1 MPCGITGLCGI
12 SSRFRLLSPCT
23 GQVTH
28 ALLTRPPLSNM
39 VRHPERIRSVLFVRL
54 ACVRHAAS
62 VHPEPGSTS
71 HIMVFFL
78 NRIYLLQVS
87 LRWHNFASLSDSL
100 RIMILLESCEVCQFE
115 SYDSYWL
122 SPEISFIILMNFQG
136 CLVIQFPRFCVCC
149 PLVCFVLPLAATK
162 FIIPNV
168 SLLVNTFFYF
178 FST

>member
-62 VHPEPGSTS
+62 VHPEPGSNS
-71 HIMVFFL
+71 HIMVFSWTEFIFC
-78 NRIYLLQVS
+78 RSPCAGIIS
-87 LRWHNFASLSDSL
+87 LRFFWFP
-100 RIMILLESCEVCQFE
+100 LESCEVFQFE
-115 SYDSYWL
+115 SYDSL
-122 SPEISFIILMNFQG
+122 G
-136 CLVIQFPRFCVCC
+136 C
-149 PLVCFVLPLAATK
+149 PLKFHSYSHEFSGLSDYPISKVLCLLPACLLLSRASAK
-162 FIIPNV
+162 FILPNI
-168 SLLVNTFFYF
+168 LTIVNTFFNF
-178 FST
+178 F

>member
-62 VHPEPGSTS
+62 VHPEPGSNS
-71 HIMVFFL
+71 HIMVFSWTEFIFC
-78 NRIYLLQVS
+78 RSPCAGIIS
-87 LRWHNFASLSDSL
+87 LRFFLIPSGILRGLSIRIL
-100 RIMILLESCEVCQFE
+100 RFS
-115 SYDSYWL
+115 WL
-122 SPEISFIILMNFQG
+122 SPEISFLFSWIFRVVWLSNFQG
-136 CLVIQFPRFCVCC
+136 SVSAARLSVTLSCVSEVY
-149 PLVCFVLPLAATK
+149 LTK
-162 FIIPNV
+162 HFD
-168 SLLVNTFFYF
+168 
-178 FST
+178 